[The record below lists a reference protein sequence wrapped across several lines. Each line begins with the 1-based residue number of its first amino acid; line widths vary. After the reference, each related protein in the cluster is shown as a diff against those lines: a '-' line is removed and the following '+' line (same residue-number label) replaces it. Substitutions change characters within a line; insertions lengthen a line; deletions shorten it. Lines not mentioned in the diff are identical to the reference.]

1 MTELHKIKKPS
12 LRRQKNLLSNYL
24 EKDRETNNFIH
35 YLYQNN
41 PTLLTNL
48 YNNYII
54 YKETQNL
61 ELNNIQLQYNT
72 QSVNRKRK
80 IIRKRTTDKT
90 PILLS

>member
-1 MTELHKIKKPS
+1 M
-12 LRRQKNLLSNYL
+12 KNI
-24 EKDRETNNFIH
+24 DMR
-35 YLYQNN
+35 
-41 PTLLTNL
+41 
-48 YNNYII
+48 
-54 YKETQNL
+54 KETQNL